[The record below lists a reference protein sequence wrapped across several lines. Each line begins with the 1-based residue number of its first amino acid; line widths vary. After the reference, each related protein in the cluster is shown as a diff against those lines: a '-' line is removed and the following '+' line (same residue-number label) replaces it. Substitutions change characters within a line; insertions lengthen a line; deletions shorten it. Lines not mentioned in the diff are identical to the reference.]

1 MRIPWKKSPAYVE
14 WDLTGDEVNGFGAA
28 VYPSAAPM
36 VVVKVLD
43 PKYRTYD
50 DVAAAVVIWV
60 RSVSNQYRLNDE
72 FERFKAL
79 AHEMEGEAPP
89 EEGPGY
95 AKPPRG

>member
-1 MRIPWKKSPAYVE
+1 MRMPWKKSPVYVE
-14 WDLTGDEVNGFGAA
+14 WDLTGDAVNGFGAA

-50 DVAAAVVIWV
+50 DVATAVVKWV

-79 AHEMEGEAPP
+79 AHDMEGEAPP